1 MDLILW
7 RHVDAREAREGEDD
21 LARPL
26 TSRGEKHAKR
36 MAEWMN
42 QFLPE
47 STRILVSPSVR
58 TRQTAD
64 ALSRRYRTVNQLAP
78 GCSAD
83 QLLMVARWPDSKEP
97 VLVVGHQPALGQTA
111 ALLLAAARTPEADG
125 WVIRKGAAWW
135 LRQRER
141 EGQSEVVLISV
152 RGPDFV

>member
-7 RHVDAREAREGEDD
+7 RHADAREAREGEDD

-64 ALSRRYRTVNQLAP
+64 ALS
-78 GCSAD
+78 
-83 QLLMVARWPDSKEP
+83 
-97 VLVVGHQPALGQTA
+97 
-111 ALLLAAARTPEADG
+111 
-125 WVIRKGAAWW
+125 
-135 LRQRER
+135 
-141 EGQSEVVLISV
+141 
-152 RGPDFV
+152 